1 MELKKLKILVIQTL
15 KENEAVRG
23 NDDLLYL
30 EIIKKI
36 HPYWDNGRIN
46 TNIQNATIG
55 EFFTSRISAGLPS
68 FESVT
73 RCRRKVQEE
82 NPALRPCEKVQKARE
97 YKREEI
103 YHWSQLKQQTFE
115 F

>member
-1 MELKKLKILVIQTL
+1 MELKKLKMLVIQTL

-36 HPYWDNGRIN
+36 HPYWNNGRI
-46 TNIQNATIG
+46 TTDIQNASIG

-68 FESVT
+68 FESVS
-73 RCRRKVQEE
+73 RCRRKLQEQYECLKPCKKVQESRKRQE
-82 NPALRPCEKVQKARE
+82 EKFYNFAT
-97 YKREEI
+97 
-103 YHWSQLKQQTFE
+103 KQAE
-115 F
+115 FNF

>member
-23 NDDLLYL
+23 NDDVLYL

-36 HPYWDNGRIN
+36 HPYWNNGRI
-46 TNIQNATIG
+46 TTDIQNASIG

-68 FESVT
+68 FESVS
-73 RCRRKVQEE
+73 RCRRKAQEE
-82 NPALRPCEKVQKARE
+82 INGLKPCERIQESR
-97 YKREEI
+97 KRHEERF
-103 YHWSQLKQQTFE
+103 YNFATKQAEFTF
-115 F
+115 

>member
-1 MELKKLKILVIQTL
+1 MELKKLKMLVIQTL

-36 HPYWDNGRIN
+36 HPHWNSGRIN
-46 TNIQNATIG
+46 TDIQNATIG

-68 FESVT
+68 FESVS
-73 RCRRKVQEE
+73 RCRRKAQEE
-82 NPALRPCEKVQKARE
+82 INGLKPCERIQESR
-97 YKREEI
+97 KRQEERF
-103 YHWSQLKQQTFE
+103 YNSATKQEE
-115 F
+115 FVF